1 MKDNILLEKSFAFA
15 VRVANA
21 AKYLIEERK
30 EYTLSKLFLTSGTSI
45 GAFAEEAVGGESR
58 GDFYSKISLAYKES
72 RRTKFWIR
80 LLNAIGYFDD
90 AQAKSLL
97 DDNEELLKIIGKIQ
111 VSTKNQL

>member
-15 VRVANA
+15 IRVSNA

-30 EYTLSKLFLTSGTSI
+30 EYTLSKLFLTSGTLI
-45 GAFAEEAVGGESR
+45 GAYAEEAVGGESR
-58 GDFYSKISLAYKES
+58 SDFYSKISLSYKEA

-90 AQAKSLL
+90 AQAESLL
-97 DDNEELLKIIGKIQ
+97 EDNEELLRIIGKIK
-111 VSTKNQL
+111 VSTSNQ